1 MLGSLAMNDINI
13 AKLPN
18 TGVRELSYVNII
30 NIAKLPNRGFLNPA
44 PYFLLLLCFAW
55 QRVIIVNRLEIKT
68 TVPVPSTDFS

>member
-1 MLGSLAMNDINI
+1 MNDINI

-44 PYFLLLLCFAW
+44 PYFLLLLCFA
-55 QRVIIVNRLEIKT
+55 
-68 TVPVPSTDFS
+68 